1 MRAFTL
7 RSAERQVE
15 LQEVPGSLGSAG
27 GVAGRAGIPENR
39 IFVTFYEF
47 SIKGSSNLNSEFLL
61 NLFSV
66 HPIF

>member
-27 GVAGRAGIPENR
+27 GVAGRAGIPEIR
-39 IFVTFYEF
+39 IFVTLFVNF
-47 SIKGSSNLNSEFLL
+47 QSNWNF
-61 NLFSV
+61 
-66 HPIF
+66 